1 MSLTLAQDR
10 GAKRAEKGKGKSS
23 SAVKRKNAVPAPDAG
38 GVSKE
43 TSGGGGD
50 ATPVGDGTADDGAL
64 ERHTDTAVGADDVG
78 QRWGFLYGTV

>member
-1 MSLTLAQDR
+1 M
-10 GAKRAEKGKGKSS
+10 
-23 SAVKRKNAVPAPDAG
+23 KRKNAAAPAPDAG

-43 TSGGGGD
+43 TSGGGD

-78 QRWGFLYGTV
+78 QRWGFQYVTV

>member
-1 MSLTLAQDR
+1 M
-10 GAKRAEKGKGKSS
+10 
-23 SAVKRKNAVPAPDAG
+23 KRKNAAPAPAPDAGG

-78 QRWGFLYGTV
+78 QRWVFQCVTV

>member
-1 MSLTLAQDR
+1 MQER

-23 SAVKRKNAVPAPDAG
+23 SAVKRKNAAPAPDAG

-43 TSGGGGD
+43 TSGGGD
-50 ATPVGDGTADDGAL
+50 ATPVGDGIADDGAL